1 MGEGLMLVLS
11 DSLLSAHK
19 RLGMRLRSLQD
30 GSASFR
36 ICHCVA
42 SGCSLMT
49 PWDGRKKIP
58 QSAIGIAAHVLE
70 GKHREIQRLLAGDP
84 AVRVVLVNS
93 AGSVARC
100 RQFGEEYPRFV
111 AGRKRSRLM
120 RRLETPWTICDLE
133 DVVQQR
139 PRKKR
144 FAEVEACSLRINDG
158 FYGDVD
164 DEHFRP
170 EVAKQAENEV
180 LKAIR
185 RTALARYGDCL
196 EKGEII
202 IVIAAGWNVGDA
214 SYSSLDCDGKALLR
228 AELVANAELCALNG
242 HPISAFRDKMQE
254 LVRRNRGSHQS
265 FLRQSILKIGPVR
278 PKQCGFVGSKR
289 RRLRA

>member
-1 MGEGLMLVLS
+1 MLVLS

-19 RLGMRLRSLQD
+19 RMGMRLRSLQD

-36 ICHCVA
+36 VCHCVA
-42 SGCSLMT
+42 SGCSLMA

-70 GKHREIQRLLAGDP
+70 GRNREIKRLLAGDP

-100 RQFGEEYPRFV
+100 RQFGEQYPVFV
-111 AGRKRSRLM
+111 ATRKRSRLM
-120 RRLETPWTICDLE
+120 CRLETQWTICDLE

-144 FAEVEACSLRINDG
+144 FAEVEACSLRIKDG
-158 FYGDVD
+158 LFGEDD

-180 LKAIR
+180 LKAVR
-185 RTALARYGDCL
+185 RTASARHGDCL
-196 EKGEII
+196 KKGEIL
-202 IVIAAGWNVGDA
+202 IVLAAGWNVGDA
-214 SYSSLDCDGKALLR
+214 NYSSLDCDGKALLR
-228 AELVANAELCALNG
+228 AELVATAELCALNG

-254 LVRRNRGSHQS
+254 LVRENRGSHQS
-265 FLRQSILKIGPVR
+265 FLRRSIRKIGPVR
-278 PKQCGFVGSKR
+278 PKKCRLAGPKR
-289 RRLRA
+289 RRLRAL